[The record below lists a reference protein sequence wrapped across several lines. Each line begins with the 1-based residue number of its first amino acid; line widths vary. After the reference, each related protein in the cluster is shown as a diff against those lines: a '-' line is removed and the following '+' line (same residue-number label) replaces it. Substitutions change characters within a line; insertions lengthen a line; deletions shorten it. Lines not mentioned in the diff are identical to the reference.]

1 MEHLGS
7 GLEEPKREDQENL
20 QVVVFKLG
28 IEEYAVEILYV
39 QEIKK
44 LLTITRVP
52 KAEHYI
58 EGVVNLRG
66 NIIPIINLHTRFS
79 LQPQGNEEDKRII
92 VFQIDDL
99 KVGVIVD
106 AVLEVVHLQRED
118 VDEAT
123 KLYESTNADHIV
135 GVIKKDDRLLILLD
149 LNKILD

>member
-1 MEHLGS
+1 MEPIGIATDELIG
-7 GLEEPKREDQENL
+7 EEQL

-52 KAEHYI
+52 RAEHYI

-79 LQPQGNEEDKRII
+79 LQSQGNDDDKRII

-99 KVGVIVD
+99 RVGVIVD
-106 AVLEVVHLQRED
+106 AVLEVVHLYRREID
-118 VDEAT
+118 DAT
-123 KLYESTNADHIV
+123 KLYESTNVDHIM
-135 GVIKKDDRLLILLD
+135 GVIKKENRLLILLD
-149 LNKILD
+149 LHKILD

>member
-1 MEHLGS
+1 MEYLEPE
-7 GLEEPKREDQENL
+7 LEERISKDQDGL

-52 KAEHYI
+52 KADHYI

-66 NIIPIINLHTRFS
+66 TIIPIINLHTRFS
-79 LQPQGNEEDKRII
+79 LQPQGDEEDKRII
-92 VFQIDDL
+92 VFQINDL

-106 AVLEVVHLQRED
+106 VVLEVVHLQKKD
-118 VDEAT
+118 IDEAT
-123 KLYESTNADHIV
+123 KSYESTNADHIM
-135 GVIKKDDRLLILLD
+135 GVIKKDGRLLILLD

>member
-1 MEHLGS
+1 MESVGIEADEFI
-7 GLEEPKREDQENL
+7 GEEQL

-52 KAEHYI
+52 RAEHYI

-66 NIIPIINLHTRFS
+66 NIIPVINLHTRFS
-79 LQPQGNEEDKRII
+79 LQSQGEDDDKRII

-99 KVGVIVD
+99 RVGVIVD
-106 AVLEVVHLQRED
+106 AVLEVLHMRKSEID
-118 VDEAT
+118 DAT
-123 KLYESTNADHIV
+123 KLYESTNVDHIM
-135 GVIKKDDRLLILLD
+135 GVIKKENRLFILLN
-149 LNKILD
+149 LNKILE